1 MLFRAAALI
10 SAFLALG
17 PSFAAAEDNVLTPAE
32 VRAGWKLLFDGKSA
46 DQFRNYKKDSISSGW
61 KIENGALVRADKG
74 AGGGVTLRGRR
85 TPSRPATPS
94 SSRRGR
100 RLTPLSSPPSV
111 TR

>member
-74 AGGGVTLRGRR
+74 AGDIINLLAAAVAPSVLSAVEARNRR
-85 TPSRPATPS
+85 T
-94 SSRRGR
+94 GGI
-100 RLTPLSSPPSV
+100 PPS
-111 TR
+111 